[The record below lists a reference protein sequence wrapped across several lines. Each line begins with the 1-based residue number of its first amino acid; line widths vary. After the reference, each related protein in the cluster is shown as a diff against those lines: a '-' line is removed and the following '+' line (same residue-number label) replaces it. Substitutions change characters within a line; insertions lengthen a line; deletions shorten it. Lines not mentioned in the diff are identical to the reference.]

1 MPFSFIWVPF
11 YPRPSALLQSWKIKL
26 ISLIS
31 IALIF
36 TRLPFYNIFHL
47 ILDLLDLLLSYL
59 FYYFLCHSVSI
70 SGRVLHSFKFLI
82 SKALSSLLKIPP
94 FLSPLF
100 FLLPIFSCHLKKF
113 FVLQICNHID
123 VHQFIFLQFL
133 FNIYLFGCTRSLFSL
148 TGMSVLVAA
157 CSIFSW
163 SMQTLSCSL

>member
-1 MPFSFIWVPF
+1 VLLFWSLRPFFLLPDPLGNSLLPSVCEAFSLPVPFSFIWVPF
-11 YPRPSALLQSWKIKL
+11 YPRPFALLQSWKFEL

-36 TRLPFYNIFHL
+36 TLLPFYNIFHL

-100 FLLPIFSCHLKKF
+100 LHFPIFSCHLKKF
-113 FVLQICNHID
+113 FV
-123 VHQFIFLQFL
+123 
-133 FNIYLFGCTRSLFSL
+133 
-148 TGMSVLVAA
+148 VL
-157 CSIFSW
+157 IE
-163 SMQTLSCSL
+163 SCSCFRVNYFISLKY